1 MLFNNR
7 SGHIPVL
14 HGFKFE
20 GRPKVLDGNVD
31 NFVDI
36 VKGGFL
42 IQSKAFTLIFTR
54 AIDSE

>member
-7 SGHIPVL
+7 SGLTVSQHACCVRSGL
-14 HGFKFE
+14 KFE

-36 VKGGFL
+36 VKGRF
-42 IQSKAFTLIFTR
+42 
-54 AIDSE
+54 